1 MIKEYKFN
9 KKRILLAIFVLHLML
24 FFSIYFL
31 LEPEKFITNV
41 FTKKEKFQILGTLGV
56 FLYSASIF
64 SLLKI
69 FTRKY
74 AIQITDKFLIDNS
87 RYESFGKIEWKKISK
102 IQRIEKYSIEL
113 FLNKSVFEDRKIN
126 LLKKFLLF
134 MGNWNYKKSII
145 ISSVALDCSV
155 EELYEEIN
163 LAHKKDKKLHTTTVS
178 KNG

>member
-1 MIKEYKFN
+1 M
-9 KKRILLAIFVLHLML
+9 
-24 FFSIYFL
+24 
-31 LEPEKFITNV
+31 
-41 FTKKEKFQILGTLGV
+41 
-56 FLYSASIF
+56 
-64 SLLKI
+64 
-69 FTRKY
+69 
-74 AIQITDKFLIDNS
+74 IDNS